1 VALGTLHE
9 LPVLPSS
16 LRESVLQA
24 GDGVAEFTGE
34 PTIPNR
40 VTLETLSGEEW
51 QPHAANI
58 ANLTRHEV
66 WIGVEAPLG
75 ELLHPERR
83 VRLVLRR
90 PDGGTQVAETMVLW
104 HIGLDGLV
112 VVLMRPT
119 IWDPP
124 SRRAHS
130 RARLAIPVV
139 LQPDGEASAVPART
153 TNISVGGVYCLADVG
168 VPEGQALGISVRL
181 TPTDSFDCKAEVVRL
196 EADALDPTGR
206 QMVIAL
212 KFVDLTENDQA
223 RLATGL
229 AALADDVDEN
239 FVPLAW
245 RTAEVSTRSD
255 A

>member
-1 VALGTLHE
+1 MT
-9 LPVLPSS
+9 
-16 LRESVLQA
+16 
-24 GDGVAEFTGE
+24 EFAGE
-34 PTIPNR
+34 PTVPNR

-66 WIGVEAPLG
+66 WVGVETNLG

-90 PDGGTQVAETMVLW
+90 PDGGTQTAETIVLW
-104 HIGLDGLV
+104 HIGLDGRV

-119 IWDPP
+119 IWNPP

-130 RARLAIPVV
+130 RARLAIPIV
-139 LQPDGEASAVPART
+139 LKPDGDASEVTART
-153 TNISVGGVYCLADVG
+153 TNISVGGIYCLADVG

-181 TPTDSFDCKAEVVRL
+181 TPADSFDCRAEVVRL
-196 EADALDPTGR
+196 EPDALDPTGR

-212 KFVDLTENDQA
+212 KFLDLTENDQA

-239 FVPLAW
+239 YVPLAW
-245 RTAEVSTRSD
+245 RAAEVSARSD